1 MFVVNAHCV
10 FCELGT
16 RFPRYHDELH
26 DPYSQMPKVDLREM
40 DSEDDSWIELALD
53 CAVWWR
59 VVLAVVQAKF
69 RVGGAL

>member
-1 MFVVNAHCV
+1 
-10 FCELGT
+10 
-16 RFPRYHDELH
+16 
-26 DPYSQMPKVDLREM
+26 MPKVDLREM